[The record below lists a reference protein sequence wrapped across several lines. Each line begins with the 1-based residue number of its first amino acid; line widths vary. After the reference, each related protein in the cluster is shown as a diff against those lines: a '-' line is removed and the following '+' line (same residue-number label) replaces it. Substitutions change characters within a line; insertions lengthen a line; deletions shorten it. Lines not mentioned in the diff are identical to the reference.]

1 MIAVDT
7 NVLVYAH
14 RSEMPLHRAARA
26 RLTAL
31 AESPARW
38 AIPVFCLGEFLRVL
52 THPKLFNP
60 PHSADEASEALT
72 RLLAS
77 PSAMVLC
84 PGTGYPQLLAEA
96 IREGNAV
103 GNLVFDAQIV
113 ALCREHGVY
122 RLLTQDRDF
131 DRFGKLRTE
140 RLGAE

>member
-7 NVLVYAH
+7 NVLVCAH
-14 RSEMPLHRAARA
+14 RSEMPLHRVARA
-26 RLTAL
+26 RLPAL

-38 AIPVFCLGEFLRVL
+38 AIPVFCLCEFLRVV
-52 THPKLFNP
+52 THPRLFNP
-60 PHSADEASEALT
+60 PHSADEAPEALT

-103 GNLVFDAQIV
+103 GNLVFDARLV
-113 ALCREHGVY
+113 PLCR
-122 RLLTQDRDF
+122 
-131 DRFGKLRTE
+131 
-140 RLGAE
+140 

>member
-1 MIAVDT
+1 MTAADT

-38 AIPVFCLGEFLRVL
+38 AIPVFCPGEFLRVL
-52 THPKLFNP
+52 TYPKLFNP
-60 PHSADEASEALT
+60 PHSAGEALKALT

-84 PGTGYPQLLAEA
+84 HGTGYPYLLAEA
-96 IREGNAV
+96 IREGNAI
-103 GNLVFDAQIV
+103 GNLVFGPQIT
-113 ALCREHGVY
+113 APCREHG
-122 RLLTQDRDF
+122 D
-131 DRFGKLRTE
+131 
-140 RLGAE
+140 